1 MITGQKVVLR
11 DKKLSDARNDYK
23 WKKDPELAQLD
34 AAPQLTSS
42 FAQFLLNYS
51 ADLHFARSTSRQF
64 AIETT
69 DGKHIGNC
77 GFYDINPV
85 RGEAELGIMIGDRD
99 YWDKGYGAD
108 AVNTLVDY
116 IFRETELNRI
126 YLKREVW
133 LRPVCKMGEGRVQLC
148 ADGDKPQP
156 VAKAAGKGLIFLLLP
171 VRQADRSCTG

>member
-126 YLKREVW
+126 YLKTLTGNFRAQQCFEK
-133 LRPVCKMGEGRVQLC
+133 CGFGRY
-148 ADGDKPQP
+148 AKWERDGYNFVLMEINRSQWRKQP
-156 VAKAAGKGLIFLLLP
+156 EKA
-171 VRQADRSCTG
+171 